1 MRFLAF
7 PVLVLAAGCYSKP
20 AGPDPAAVAASEA
33 KAADASDRLG
43 KALMAEL
50 TAALGKG
57 GPATAVDV
65 CGSVAERV
73 AAEVSASSG
82 VTARRTSLRV
92 RNPKNAPDPWEKA
105 ILDRWAAGEKPAPV
119 SEVVG
124 GELRQARPILLKS
137 FCIVCHGGP
146 GEIDPATKEAVARRY
161 PGDAATG
168 FKEGDLRGAFSLRVP
183 LRAPR

>member
-1 MRFLAF
+1 MRVLAVA
-7 PVLVLAAGCYSKP
+7 VLVLAAGCGGEP
-20 AGPDPAAVAASEA
+20 ARPDPAAVAAAEA
-33 KAADASDRLG
+33 KAADAADRLG
-43 KALMAEL
+43 RALMAEL

-57 GPATAVDV
+57 GPSTAVDV

-73 AAEVSASSG
+73 AAEVSAGSG

-92 RNPKNAPDPWEKA
+92 RNPKNAPDAWEKGV
-105 ILDRWAAGEKPAPV
+105 LDRWAAGEAPGPV

-124 GELRQARPILLKS
+124 GELRQARPILLKN

-146 GEIDPATKEAVARRY
+146 GDIDPKTREAVAKRY
-161 PGDAATG
+161 PSDAATG

-183 LRAPR
+183 LGPAK